1 MSFGAYGMKM
11 QVPTNT
17 DIPMTNDLWFN
28 IGSVLGRFLGSGY
41 EERGAKKND
50 AALRAKLD
58 EMTGRGPSQGDLGQ
72 AQQGA
77 VGPLTQVSV
86 GGNTIESPLTTNNSG
101 DSQQGAIGPSIGKFA
116 PLTAT
121 VGGQQSQAANLA
133 TPQTSESIVGY
144 KPNQQGAIGLTQTV
158 PRDLAAE
165 KADYVAA
172 KYANSANPEGDAQQ
186 VETMSQ
192 MIQQNLAKAK
202 LNKVPLTD
210 GDAIKNELRKVLVE
224 NGTPSWQIDS
234 ALKRIQ
240 PDVDETVKEARK
252 TVYDGMFEQFL
263 GAIRAKDYVAA
274 QMIGSRMAEYNPDG
288 AKIAMAGL
296 PTMQSE
302 YNNEV
307 TDKRLDKQ
315 HLYKKEDM
323 KFASDLSW
331 NATKNAKI
339 LEHNLAFEDF
349 VKKNAFQIK
358 AVADAYNISPSE
370 AAKIVYG
377 GKKGTNA
384 NGGPT
389 SQQIETAKWFVK
401 DEADWNEKHPDKPY
415 PYKDKARASHN
426 LLGSVVTGGEQS
438 RSVPQNINDYDE
450 VQDWLTQLKAAAGG
464 EWSDA
469 QLAQLARQ
477 MVRKMLGQNSGYL
490 EQALKDRGWI

>member
-28 IGSVLGRFLGSGY
+28 IGSVLGRYLGSRY

-58 EMTGRGPSQGDLGQ
+58 EMTGRGQPQGDSAQ
-72 AQQGA
+72 PQQGA

-86 GGNTIESPLTTNNSG
+86 GGNTIESPLAVNNSG
-101 DSQQGAIGPSIGKFA
+101 NSQQGAIGPSVGKFA
-116 PLTAT
+116 PLTTT
-121 VGGQQSQAANLA
+121 VGGQQLQAENLA
-133 TPQTSESIVGY
+133 TPQTPESIVGY
-144 KPNQQGAIGLTQTV
+144 KPNQQGSVGLTQTV

-172 KYANSANPEGDAQQ
+172 KYADSANPEGDAQQ

-192 MIQQNLAKAK
+192 MIQQNLAKAR

-252 TVYDGMFEQFL
+252 TVYDGMFEQYL
-263 GAIRAKDYVAA
+263 GAIRAKNYAAA

-315 HLYKKEDM
+315 HQYKEADM
-323 KFASDLSW
+323 KLASTLSW

-377 GKKGTNA
+377 GKKGANA

-389 SQQIETAKWFVK
+389 SQQIETAKWLVK
-401 DEADWNEKHPDKPY
+401 DEADWNEKYPDKPY
-415 PYKDKARASHN
+415 PYKDKVRAARN

-469 QLAQLARQ
+469 QLAQLAR
-477 MVRKMLGQNSGYL
+477 KMLGQNSGYL

>member
-28 IGSVLGRFLGSGY
+28 IGSVLGRFLGSRY

-58 EMTGRGPSQGDLGQ
+58 EITGRGSSQGDLGQ
-72 AQQGA
+72 PQQDA
-77 VGPLTQVSV
+77 AGPLTQVSV
-86 GGNTIESPLTTNNSG
+86 GGNTVESPLAANSS
-101 DSQQGAIGPSIGKFA
+101 DDAQQGAIGPSIEKFA
-116 PLTAT
+116 PPTTT
-121 VGGQQSQAANLA
+121 VGGQQLQAANLA

-144 KPNQQGAIGLTQTV
+144 KPNQQGAVGLTQTV

-192 MIQQNLAKAK
+192 MVQQNLAKAR

-263 GAIRAKDYVAA
+263 GAVRAKDYVTA

-315 HLYKKEDM
+315 HKYKEADM
-323 KFASDLSW
+323 KLASDLSW
-331 NATKNAKI
+331 DTTQKAKV
-339 LEHNLAFEDF
+339 LEHNLAFNDF

-358 AVADAYNISPSE
+358 AVADAYNIPLNE

-384 NGGPT
+384 DGGPT
-389 SQQIETAKWFVK
+389 SQQIETAKWLVK
-401 DEADWNEKHPDKPY
+401 DEADWNEKYPDKPY
-415 PYKDKARASHN
+415 PYKDKVRAARN

-450 VQDWLTQLKAAAGG
+450 VQDWLTQLKAAAGNK
-464 EWSDA
+464 WNDA
-469 QLAQLARQ
+469 QLAQLA
-477 MVRKMLGQNSGYL
+477 RKMLGQNSGYL

>member
-28 IGSVLGRFLGSGY
+28 IGSVLGRFLGSRY

-58 EMTGRGPSQGDLGQ
+58 EITGRGPSQGDLGQ
-72 AQQGA
+72 PQQDA
-77 VGPLTQVSV
+77 AGPLTQVSV
-86 GGNTIESPLTTNNSG
+86 GGNTIESPLAANNSG
-101 DSQQGAIGPSIGKFA
+101 DAQQGAIGPSIDKFA
-116 PLTAT
+116 PPTTT
-121 VGGQQSQAANLA
+121 VGGQQLQAANLA

-144 KPNQQGAIGLTQTV
+144 KPNQQGAVGLTQTV

-172 KYANSANPEGDAQQ
+172 KYADSANPEGDAQQ

-192 MIQQNLAKAK
+192 MVQQNLAKAR
-202 LNKVPLTD
+202 LNKIPLTD

-240 PDVDETVKEARK
+240 PDVDETVKEARR

-263 GAIRAKDYVAA
+263 GAVQAKDYVTA

-315 HLYKKEDM
+315 HKYKEADM
-323 KFASDLSW
+323 KLASDLSW
-331 NATKNAKI
+331 NTTKNAKI
-339 LEHNLAFEDF
+339 LEHNLTFNDF
-349 VKKNAFQIK
+349 VRKNAFQIK
-358 AVADAYNISPSE
+358 AVADAYNIPLNE

-389 SQQIETAKWFVK
+389 SQQIETAKWLVK
-401 DEADWNEKHPDKPY
+401 DEADWNEKYPDKPY
-415 PYKDKARASHN
+415 PYKDKVRAARN

-450 VQDWLTQLKAAAGG
+450 VQDWLTQLKAAAGDK
-464 EWSDA
+464 WSDA
-469 QLAQLARQ
+469 QLAQLA
-477 MVRKMLGQNSGYL
+477 RKMLGQNSGYL

>member
-1 MSFGAYGMKM
+1 M
-11 QVPTNT
+11 QQ
-17 DIPMTNDLWFN
+17 
-28 IGSVLGRFLGSGY
+28 
-41 EERGAKKND
+41 D
-50 AALRAKLD
+50 AA
-58 EMTGRGPSQGDLGQ
+58 
-72 AQQGA
+72 
-77 VGPLTQVSV
+77 GPLTQVSV
-86 GGNTIESPLTTNNSG
+86 GGNTVESPLVANNSG
-101 DSQQGAIGPSIGKFA
+101 DSQQGAIGPSVDKFA
-116 PLTAT
+116 PQTT
-121 VGGQQSQAANLA
+121 SIGGQQLQAANLA
-133 TPQTSESIVGY
+133 MPQTSESIVGY
-144 KPNQQGAIGLTQTV
+144 NPNQQGSVGLTQTV

-192 MIQQNLAKAK
+192 AIQQNLAKAR

-240 PDVDETVKEARK
+240 PDIDGTVKEARR
-252 TVYDGMFEQFL
+252 TVYDGMFEQYL
-263 GAIRAKDYVAA
+263 GAIKAKDYTLA

-302 YNNEV
+302 YNNTV

-315 HLYKKEDM
+315 HQYKQEDL
-323 KFASDLSW
+323 KLASTLSW
-331 NATKNAKI
+331 NNTKNAKV
-339 LEHNLAFEDF
+339 LEHNLTYNDF
-349 VKKNAFQIK
+349 LRKNAFQIK
-358 AVADAYNISPSE
+358 AVADAYQIPLNE

-377 GKKGTNA
+377 GKKGINA

-401 DEADWNEKHPDKPY
+401 DEADWNEKNPDKPY
-415 PYKDKARASHN
+415 PYKDKARAAHN

-450 VQDWLTQLKAAAGG
+450 VQDWLTQLKAAAGN
-464 EWSDA
+464 EWNDA
-469 QLAQLARQ
+469 QLAQLAR
-477 MVRKMLGQNSGYL
+477 KMLGKNSGYL

>member
-17 DIPMTNDLWFN
+17 NIPMTNDLWFN

-58 EMTGRGPSQGDLGQ
+58 EMTGREPSQGDLGQ
-72 AQQGA
+72 PQQDA
-77 VGPLTQVSV
+77 AGPLTQVSI
-86 GGNTIESPLTTNNSG
+86 GGNTIENPLAANSS
-101 DSQQGAIGPSIGKFA
+101 DDAQQGAIGPSIEKFA
-116 PLTAT
+116 PPTTT
-121 VGGQQSQAANLA
+121 VGGQQLQAANLA

-144 KPNQQGAIGLTQTV
+144 KPDQQGSVGLTQTV

-192 MIQQNLAKAK
+192 MVQQNLAKAR

-263 GAIRAKDYVAA
+263 GAVRAKDYVTA

-302 YNNEV
+302 YDNEV

-315 HLYKKEDM
+315 HKYKKEDM
-323 KFASDLSW
+323 KFASELSW
-331 NATKNAKI
+331 DTTQKAKI
-339 LEHNLAFEDF
+339 LEHNLAYNDF
-349 VKKNAFQIK
+349 VKKNVFQIK
-358 AVADAYNISPSE
+358 AVADAYQIPFSE
-370 AAKIVYG
+370 AVKIVYG

-389 SQQIETAKWFVK
+389 SQQIDTAKWFVK
-401 DEADWNEKHPDKPY
+401 DEAEWNEKYPDKPY
-415 PYKDKARASHN
+415 PYKDKARAAHN
-426 LLGSVVTGGEQS
+426 LLGRVVTGDEQS

-450 VQDWLTQLKAAAGG
+450 VQDWLTQLKAAAGN